1 MQPQSIFEIT
11 QTKVPT
17 ELPVFGCS
25 LLDHPEVLLLAMAAA
40 EELKIAHPAST
51 PSNVRSDYMSPWKS
65 HLLTTKL
72 EPLIKLVAEKI
83 KNSSID
89 FLNTDLTALNYEL
102 IVADCWC
109 AVYEAT
115 NHTIPHSHFP
125 SDFSAVIYLEMEADS
140 SPIIF
145 NESLVVNPASGTVIF
160 FPGSLPHHVP
170 ATKGKRV
177 IVAINYIK
185 IPFVNQG
192 QSV

>member
-1 MQPQSIFEIT
+1 MNEQSPFEIT
-11 QTKVPT
+11 QLKVLT
-17 ELPVFGCS
+17 EVSVFGCS
-25 LLDHPEVLLLAMAAA
+25 LLDHPSEILLAKSAVK
-40 EELKIAHPAST
+40 ELREQYSESAV
-51 PSNVRSDYMSPWKS
+51 SNVMAEYMSPWKS

-83 KNSSID
+83 KNSSII

-140 SPIIF
+140 APIIF